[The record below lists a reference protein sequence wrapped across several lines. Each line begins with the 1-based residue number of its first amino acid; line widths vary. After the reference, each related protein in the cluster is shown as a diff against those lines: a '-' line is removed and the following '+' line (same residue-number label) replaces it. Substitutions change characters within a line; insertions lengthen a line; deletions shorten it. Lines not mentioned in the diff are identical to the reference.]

1 MWFVV
6 WENSSLFS
14 SQQWLFITN
23 YIKEVIM
30 DAKVFE
36 LSIEQQFKLQCLQQE
51 FQDLEREQVI
61 NYLLDTMQQIM
72 ARDNLI
78 RDLMKNSLF

>member
-1 MWFVV
+1 
-6 WENSSLFS
+6 
-14 SQQWLFITN
+14 
-23 YIKEVIM
+23 M
-30 DAKVFE
+30 DANVFE
-36 LSIEQQFKLQCLQQE
+36 LSMEQQFKLQCLQQE

>member
-1 MWFVV
+1 
-6 WENSSLFS
+6 
-14 SQQWLFITN
+14 
-23 YIKEVIM
+23 M
-30 DAKVFE
+30 DANVFE
-36 LSIEQQFKLQCLQQE
+36 LSMEQQFKLQCLQQE
-51 FQDLEREQVI
+51 FQELEREEVI

>member
-1 MWFVV
+1 M
-6 WENSSLFS
+6 
-14 SQQWLFITN
+14 
-23 YIKEVIM
+23 M

-36 LSIEQQFKLQCLQQE
+36 LSLEQQFELQCLQQE
-51 FQDLEREQVI
+51 FQDLERDQVI

-78 RDLMKNSLF
+78 RDLMKNSLI

>member
-1 MWFVV
+1 
-6 WENSSLFS
+6 
-14 SQQWLFITN
+14 
-23 YIKEVIM
+23 M
-30 DAKVFE
+30 DAQVFE
-36 LSIEQQFKLQCLQQE
+36 LSLEQQFELQCLQQE
-51 FQDLEREQVI
+51 FQQLEREQVI